1 MRQPRVGE
9 QAGNLIRKPSED
21 DLFPA
26 TSPLYPNLPL
36 EDYGEIVQRLT
47 LPAHDLSRLKLQ
59 FLKMFRQPCE
69 LFVGQIREDLDLAQ
83 IID

>member
-1 MRQPRVGE
+1 M
-9 QAGNLIRKPSED
+9 IS
-21 DLFPA
+21 
-26 TSPLYPNLPL
+26 SLPL
-36 EDYGEIVQRLT
+36 PLCIVQRLT